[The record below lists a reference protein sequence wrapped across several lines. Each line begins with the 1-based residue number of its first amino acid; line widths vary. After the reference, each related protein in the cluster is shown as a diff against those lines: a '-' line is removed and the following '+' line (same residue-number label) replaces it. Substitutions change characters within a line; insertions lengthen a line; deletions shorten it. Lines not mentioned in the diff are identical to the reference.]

1 MANRWQ
7 RWAWIGIGIALAVG
21 LVGLS
26 GRSPAVGDRAL
37 AASSFSDLGGHWAQP
52 CIQALNERRI
62 VNGYPDGRFQPE
74 GSVTRAEFVA
84 LMVTAWSDQLPP
96 SAPPIAFSDVP
107 PGFWAA
113 AAIRQATQAGAVAGY
128 PDRTFR
134 PASPVTRAQLFTALA
149 SGLKWGVT
157 GSVAERLAGFAD
169 RAEIPNYAQAAIA
182 AAAERQA
189 VVNYPQRQQLR
200 PNANATRA
208 EVAAALCQALP
219 KLEGLVPTK
228 YVAGSGNSATREI
241 RGVWMTNID
250 SDVLFDP
257 KRLDQAIQT
266 LAQNNFNTVYPAVWN
281 WGYTLYPSAV
291 MQREI
296 GLAIDPR
303 PPGLRGRD
311 PLQEMITAS
320 RRQKLAVIPWFE
332 FGLMAPADSELAR
345 RHPDWL
351 TQTQS
356 GQTIWLEGK
365 DERVWLNPLN
375 PQVQQF
381 MLDLVQE
388 IVAKYDVDGIQFDDH
403 FGLPV
408 AFGYDPLTVERYRQE
423 YDGAEPPPLATDPDW
438 VRWRADKITAFM
450 AQVFRTIKAAKPNAI
465 VSLAPNPYA
474 FAYNQS
480 LQDWKRWEQQGLI
493 EELLVQIYRN
503 DLSRF
508 TEELNQPEL
517 QAARRHIPTGVGIL
531 SGLAGRRVPIGQ
543 IREQVQAVRAAG
555 YGGVSFFFYETLWN
569 LTTEPSAVRQAAF
582 KALFTPPVPRSTLG
596 EPGLR

>member
-1 MANRWQ
+1 MAKRW
-7 RWAWIGIGIALAVG
+7 RWWGWMMVGITLAVG
-21 LVGLS
+21 LVGLGS
-26 GRSPAVGDRAL
+26 GQSL
-37 AASSFSDLGGHWAQP
+37 ATPTFSDLDGHWAQP
-52 CIQALNERRI
+52 CIQALADRRI
-62 VNGYPDGRFQPE
+62 INGYPDRRFQPE
-74 GSVTRAEFVA
+74 GNVTRAEFVA

-96 SAPPIAFSDVP
+96 TQPPVAFSDVP
-107 PGFWAA
+107 SGFWAA
-113 AAIRQATQAGAVAGY
+113 GAIRQATQAGAVAGF

-134 PASPVTRAQLFTALA
+134 PNSPVTRAQMFTALA
-149 SGLKWGVT
+149 SGLKWQAKLPGAVGV
-157 GSVAERLAGFAD
+157 FAD
-169 RAEIPNYAQAAIA
+169 RAAIPTFAQAAIA
-182 AAAERQA
+182 AATERQA
-189 VVNYPQRQQLR
+189 VVNYPQRLQLR

-208 EVAAALCQALP
+208 EVTAVLCQALP
-219 KLEGLVPTK
+219 KLEGLVPAQ
-228 YVAGSGNSATREI
+228 YVAGSGNSAAREI
-241 RGVWMTNID
+241 RGVWITNID
-250 SDVLFDP
+250 SDVLFDA

-291 MQREI
+291 AQREI

-303 PPGLRGRD
+303 PQGLRGRD
-311 PLQEMITAS
+311 PLQEMVTAS
-320 RRQKLAVIPWFE
+320 HRQKLAVIPWFE
-332 FGLMAPADSELAR
+332 FGLMAPADSELAL
-345 RHPDWL
+345 RHSDWL

-356 GQTIWLEGK
+356 GKTIWLEGK

-381 MLDLVQE
+381 ILDLVQE
-388 IVAKYDVDGIQFDDH
+388 IIAKYDVDGIQFDDH

-408 AFGYDPLTVERYRQE
+408 EFGYDALTVERYRQE
-423 YDGAEPPPLATDPDW
+423 YDGAEPPQLATDSDW

-508 TEELNQPEL
+508 TEELAQPEL

-531 SGLAGRRVPIGQ
+531 SGLAGRRVLLGQ
-543 IREQVQAVRAAG
+543 IQEQVAAVRAAG

-569 LTTEPSAVRQAAF
+569 LTAEPSAVRQAAF

-596 EPGLR
+596 EPVSGSVR